1 MSTNYIFHLENTC
14 QASTMYKVVSYLF
27 PVQLLRQKLTQLN
40 VMNALKSVVSSVIDV
55 RAKKEVI
62 RRMKCPKGNEFLQAV
77 E

>member
-1 MSTNYIFHLENTC
+1 
-14 QASTMYKVVSYLF
+14 MYKVVSYLF